1 VSIRFHCSGDPVTGS
16 EIVITK
22 EYLLQYY
29 HLSYSR
35 QPVQYQKL
43 FAELVN
49 LCNQFSFYID
59 SFLDIDFQNIRL
71 DSESDVQELQKLL
84 NDIRQFQKTSR
95 AILRDFMFTAQC
107 SELKHQ
113 VLYSSEISVE
123 TMVGI
128 ILVLGTVLFVISRV
142 FFSLLVCW

>member
-1 VSIRFHCSGDPVTGS
+1 M
-16 EIVITK
+16 ITK

-113 VLYSSEISVE
+113 VL
-123 TMVGI
+123 
-128 ILVLGTVLFVISRV
+128 
-142 FFSLLVCW
+142 